1 MLSENASFGTIMIII
16 IKLAPKVMDGNGVVG
31 KMPEMRISKSE
42 IVLSIVDSFR
52 VVDPVKVSCL

>member
-1 MLSENASFGTIMIII
+1 MISSFVTIMIII

-42 IVLSIVDSFR
+42 IVLSNVDSFR
-52 VVDPVKVSCL
+52 VVDPVTVSY